1 MGVVVDSQ
9 EGGEI
14 GGGQGSCSWRFLTRR
29 KKVDS
34 ANENNNSESH
44 GQLAKELTVPHLMA
58 IGNSISHFFHF
69 QSCFSSGYVCGSVP
83 FSVPSLFSLL
93 IVKYSVFDF
102 DFVVVVFFYVFNSG
116 YLYPFM
122 YDGINWF

>member
-1 MGVVVDSQ
+1 M
-9 EGGEI
+9 
-14 GGGQGSCSWRFLTRR
+14 
-29 KKVDS
+29 
-34 ANENNNSESH
+34 
-44 GQLAKELTVPHLMA
+44 
-58 IGNSISHFFHF
+58 
-69 QSCFSSGYVCGSVP
+69 CGSVP

-93 IVKYSVFDF
+93 IVKYSVFYF